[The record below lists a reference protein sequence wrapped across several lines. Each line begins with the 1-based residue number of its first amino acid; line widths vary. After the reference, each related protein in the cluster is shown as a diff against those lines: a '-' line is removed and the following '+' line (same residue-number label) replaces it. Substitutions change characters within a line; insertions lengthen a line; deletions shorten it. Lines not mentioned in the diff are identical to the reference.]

1 MKKFLILSIV
11 SVVAALATSVSA
23 QTSTNPPTFIKGD
36 MSIQYNTRQST
47 PVAKGVKDVYTVNVN
62 VCNSAQFHGTITD
75 LPQLIE
81 GWVKK
86 DITQNR
92 MLSYD
97 IAADLVNP
105 KNPAQVKNVGR
116 LFGNVPISQDGVYHY
131 GQGSLVMDIIPM
143 GQAAGFSSPFKGDVQ
158 GKPLNRPANWLD
170 SVSLSSIS
178 LTRVGANGKSTTVV
192 LKKYDKMV
200 YSNTELGAGPAQ
212 FYTAVTVSGEMLYDY
227 DKSCWFFNNVGL
239 AYAGH
244 FDRITGTIR
253 FVEAVRGSGEY
264 QFDIRVN
271 EPAPSETAAFASAP
285 ADESAFFETDNTIPA
300 LTGTMKY
307 KDTLRGSG
315 KDATTLSSAVTI
327 DLKGNG
333 LTKAQ
338 TMALC
343 KMIIFSAVVPMNA
356 D

>member
-1 MKKFLILSIV
+1 MKKFLILGIV
-11 SVVAALATSVSA
+11 SVVVALATSATA

-36 MSIQYNTRQST
+36 MTIQYNTRQNT
-47 PVAKGVKDVYTVNVN
+47 PVAHGVKDTYTVNVN

-86 DITQNR
+86 DVTQKR
-92 MLSYD
+92 VLTYD

-105 KNPAQVKNVGR
+105 KPNPDGTHTVRNVGR
-116 LFGNVPISQDGVYHY
+116 LFGTVPITSDGVYHY

-143 GQAAGFSSPFKGDVQ
+143 GQAAGFTSQFKGDVQ

-170 SVSLSSIS
+170 TISLNSIS

-227 DKSCWFFNNVGL
+227 DKNCWFFNNVSL

-244 FDRITGTIR
+244 YDRITGTIR
-253 FVEAVRGSGEY
+253 FVEPARGSGEY
-264 QFDIRVN
+264 QFDVRVN
-271 EPAPSETAAFASAP
+271 EPAPSETAAFSAGP
-285 ADESAFFETDNTIPA
+285 TDESAFFETDNTIPS

-307 KDTLRGSG
+307 KDTLRG
-315 KDATTLSSAVTI
+315 DTTMASAVTI

>member
-1 MKKFLILSIV
+1 MSL
-11 SVVAALATSVSA
+11 SA
-23 QTSTNPPTFIKGD
+23 QTNAPTFIKGEIG
-36 MSIQYNTRQST
+36 IQYNTRQNS
-47 PVAKGVKDVYTVNVN
+47 PIAHGVKDVYTVNVN
-62 VCNSAQFHGTITD
+62 VCNSATFTGTITD

-81 GWVKK
+81 GWVSKAV
-86 DITQNR
+86 TQPR
-92 MLSYD
+92 VLTYD
-97 IAADLVNP
+97 IDADLVNP
-105 KNPAQVKNVGR
+105 KNPTQVKNVGR
-116 LFGNVPISQDGVYHY
+116 LFGTVPITSDGMYHY

-143 GQAAGFSSPFKGDVQ
+143 GQAAGFSSQFKGDVQ

-170 SVSLSSIS
+170 TVSLSSIS

-227 DKSCWFFNNVGL
+227 DKNCWFFNNVSL
-239 AYAGH
+239 TYAGH
-244 FDRITGTIR
+244 YDRITGTIR
-253 FVEAVRGSGEY
+253 WVEPSRGSGEY
-264 QFDIRVN
+264 QFDVRVN

-285 ADESAFFETDNTIPA
+285 ADESAFFETDSTIPS

-307 KDTLRGSG
+307 KDTLRG
-315 KDATTLSSAVTI
+315 DTTLASAVTI

-333 LTKAQ
+333 ITKVQ